1 LDISAGLP
9 SGSGK
14 PNPEIEAS
22 EERRQRNKEFFMRR
36 ILILVIGLNQF
47 KEEMILKS
55 MKFIRFSE
63 NIFRVYTT
71 IF

>member
-1 LDISAGLP
+1 MSAGLP

-22 EERRQRNKEFFMRR
+22 EERRKRNKEFFMRR
-36 ILILVIGLNQF
+36 ILILVIRLNQI
-47 KEEMILKS
+47 KEEMIRKS
-55 MKFIRFSE
+55 IKFIRFSE
-63 NIFRVYTT
+63 NIFRVCAT